1 MHSQIFMDFTEFLT
15 VICDVISTPSPFQ
28 QMKLYMHCAFRF
40 HCKRVTITSQGM
52 FEVP

>member
-28 QMKLYMHCAFRF
+28 QMKLYVHFDF
-40 HCKRVTITSQGM
+40 TVKG
-52 FEVP
+52 